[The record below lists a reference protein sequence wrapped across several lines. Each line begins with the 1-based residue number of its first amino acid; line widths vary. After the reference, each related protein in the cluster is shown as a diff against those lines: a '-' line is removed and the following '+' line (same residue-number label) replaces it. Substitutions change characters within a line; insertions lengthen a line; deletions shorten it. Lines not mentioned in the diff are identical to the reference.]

1 MELIGY
7 YRCSLQAMNEERQI
21 LALKEAKC
29 SKIYG
34 DKITGTSKYG
44 DRKELS
50 RCLEELRE
58 GQCLVIGELSRLGRN
73 LLEMMIQ
80 VNQLL
85 DRGCHLMTLD
95 NRLNTTTM
103 SPEIV
108 KLIVAVMG
116 YCSEI
121 ELQTLRTR
129 CEEGRQVAL
138 KNGTKFGAKRKY
150 TKEQAST
157 VVEMR
162 EQGKGYGTIAKSMG
176 FSIGKVRRILDLNK
190 EPVGIGVVA

>member
-1 MELIGY
+1 MEQIGY
-7 YRCSLQAMNEERQI
+7 YRCSLQTMNEERQI
-21 LALKEAKC
+21 LALKEANC
-29 SKIYG
+29 LRIYG
-34 DKITGTSKYG
+34 DKITGTSKYS

-50 RCLEELRE
+50 RCLEELKE
-58 GQCLVIGELSRLGRN
+58 GSCLVIGELSRLGRN

-85 DRGCHLMTLD
+85 DRGIHLRTLD
-95 NRLNTTTM
+95 GRLDTTTM

-129 CEEGRQVAL
+129 CEEGKQVAL
-138 KNGTKFGAKRKY
+138 KNGVKFGRKRNY
-150 TKEQAST
+150 TPQQAAT
-157 VVEMR
+157 VVDMR
-162 EQGKGYGTIAKSMG
+162 GEGKGYGTIAKSMG
-176 FSIGKVRRILDLNK
+176 FSIGKVRRILDLQA
-190 EPVGIGVVA
+190 VA

>member
-7 YRCSLQAMNEERQI
+7 FRCSLQTMNEERQI
-21 LALKEAKC
+21 LALKEAGC
-29 SKIYG
+29 SRIYG

-50 RCLEELRE
+50 KCLEDLKPN
-58 GQCLVIGELSRLGRN
+58 QCLCIGELSRLGRN

-85 DRGCHLMTLD
+85 DRGVHIKTLD
-95 NRLNTTTM
+95 KRLDTTAM
-103 SPEIV
+103 NPEIV

-121 ELQTLRTR
+121 ELQTLKTR
-129 CEEGRQVAL
+129 CEEGRSVAR
-138 KNGTKFGAKRKY
+138 KNGIKFGRKRNY
-150 TKEQAST
+150 TPQQAAT

-162 EQGKGYGTIAKSMG
+162 EGGKGYGTIAKSMG
-176 FSIGKVRRILDLNK
+176 FSIGKVRRILDLQ
-190 EPVGIGVVA
+190 EVVA